1 MSTKYVLLYS
11 NGSSEIVPV
20 DEIEDYV
27 PLRRQLVGKKR
38 NSKKR
43 KTNQS
48 TEERPGRQKLSRYA
62 TKRVKIEKKEAATE
76 VSTLTPAVPVS
87 VPTAALSPVASR
99 FVQDMLWALTTTYDI
114 SDEKQRALL
123 ASLDNRSEQPR
134 AALARYIKEGGLDA
148 MHRTLRN
155 WACEAGNGDQNKDSA
170 QENAVK
176 REPSPTPGNP
186 LTIRVA
192 TGKTCA
198 SPRSRS
204 RCDQH
209 LRDLLSAT
217 KKINGSRTDN
227 LDLPDLIDLTGDADE
242 DGDSDTCRRLRFG
255 RNSKVT
261 YSVNGSVDEFRVQ
274 VKESSRR
281 TKRAEIPKQNPEMW
295 KSSLK
300 RSMG

>member
-170 QENAVK
+170 QKNAAK

-186 LTIRVA
+186 LTIR
-192 TGKTCA
+192 
-198 SPRSRS
+198 
-204 RCDQH
+204 
-209 LRDLLSAT
+209 
-217 KKINGSRTDN
+217 KINGSRTDN
-227 LDLPDLIDLTGDADE
+227 LDLPDLVDLTGDADE
-242 DGDSDTCRRLRFG
+242 DEDSDTCRRLRFG

-281 TKRAEIPKQNPEMW
+281 TKRAKIPKQNPEMW